1 MTSRVAVLLAAGGEA
16 WEATALRLLGSGP
29 TVVIKRCVDVPDLIA
44 SAGTGEADV
53 AVVAGGLVGLDAD
66 AVVRLLRQDVRCV
79 AVGGVVESLDR
90 IGVVELVPP
99 EEISRLP
106 EAVSSAGT
114 RDLVPDPQSQDQ
126 PEDPPARSAGENLG
140 ENLGR
145 IVAVHG
151 PAGAPGRTT
160 VAIGLAALH
169 AHRGSRSVLVD
180 ADPFG
185 GSVAQHLGV
194 LDEVSG
200 LLAAARLVNVGS
212 LDPTSFAR
220 CRRVV
225 NDRFEV
231 LTGLPRPDR
240 WVEARPG
247 VLDAVLERATEV
259 GDVVVDTG
267 FSLEDDAD
275 VGRNLSR
282 NQLTLDAVAAAD
294 QVVIVGSAEPTGL
307 ARLAR
312 SLVEVRDTSRAP
324 VTVVVNRMRDSLG
337 WSRRDIIGM
346 VEGYSRPTGVHF
358 LPEDRATTDK
368 ALVTGRSV
376 TELGDSALRRAL
388 AQVHEAVLGAPAQKP
403 PISR

>member
-1 MTSRVAVLLAAGGEA
+1 VTSRVAVLLAAGGAA
-16 WEATALRLLGSGP
+16 WEATALRVLGGGQA
-29 TVVIKRCVDVPDLIA
+29 VVVKRCVDVHDLIA
-44 SAGTGEADV
+44 SAATGQADV
-53 AVVAGGLVGLDAD
+53 AVVAGELAGLDAD

-79 AVGGVVESLDR
+79 AVGGSAEDLAR
-90 IGVVELVPP
+90 IGVAELVPLD
-99 EEISRLP
+99 EVSRLP
-106 EAVSSAGT
+106 DAVSSAGS
-114 RDLVPDPQSQDQ
+114 RDKVPDPQPGDQ
-126 PEDPPARSAGENLG
+126 PEDRSVPADRGVT
-140 ENLGR
+140 GR
-145 IVAVHG
+145 VVAVHG

-160 VAIGLAALH
+160 VAIGLAAEH
-169 AHRGSRSVLVD
+169 AHRGRTAVLVD

-212 LDPTSFAR
+212 LDAASFAR
-220 CRRVV
+220 CRKVV
-225 NDRFEV
+225 ADRLEV

-247 VLDAVLERATEV
+247 VLDAVLEQAADV

-275 VGRNLSR
+275 VGRSLSR
-282 NQLTLDAVAAAD
+282 NQLTLDAVAAAHE
-294 QVVIVGSAEPTGL
+294 VVVVGSAEPTGL

-312 SLVEVRDTSRAP
+312 SLVEVRDTTRAP

-337 WSRRDIIGM
+337 WSRRDIVGM
-346 VEGYSRPTGVHF
+346 VEGYIRPTGVHF
-358 LPEDRATTDK
+358 LPEDRGTTDK

-376 TELGDSALRRAL
+376 TELGDSALRRGL
-388 AQVHEAVLGAPAQKP
+388 AEVHDAVLGSRSAQKP